1 MRVLQS
7 TRANAAIVT
16 VGVTTPHHSTS
27 RTLSSP
33 SEGWHRSGHRCQRH
47 DLAESA
53 LLHFRADRLPEAAVL
68 PGGSPWWHA
77 QQLSAARGFAFHLHA
92 TDPAAEIPP
101 RHLIPARTSRAT
113 PSLYSAAEV
122 AALMAATSRLRAAA
136 YRALIGLLASTGMRV
151 GEASALDHRRAVT
164 SQVKDYGRVM
174 GSRRSQIIHATLM
187 YLGDL
192 SPFHDMNSR

>member
-1 MRVLQS
+1 M
-7 TRANAAIVT
+7 VT
-16 VGVTTPHHSTS
+16 GVSDMTS
-27 RTLSSP
+27 RN
-33 SEGWHRSGHRCQRH
+33 
-47 DLAESA
+47 
-53 LLHFRADRLPEAAVL
+53 LLFSIFELTVFQKRQYCRAGRR
-68 PGGSPWWHA
+68 GGMRR
-77 QQLSAARGFAFHLHA
+77 LSAARGFAFHLHA

-174 GSRRSQIIHATLM
+174 GPRRSQIIHATLM
-187 YLGDL
+187 YSGDL
-192 SPFHDMNSR
+192 SPVHDMNSR